1 MILKL
6 FGKRRKMAFRN
17 HTLEVDFVNKLP
29 QQNFYS
35 ILNKCAYRGDE
46 KIGELDMF
54 TEPAR
59 GGDKVFEVVEIDIP
73 QIPMYI
79 RLNNWS
85 YEIEDLTYDIE
96 NKYYTAKLKNYI
108 VQYKDPEEKKIA
120 YENLKEV
127 NRLIKERDEKVK
139 E

>member
-1 MILKL
+1 MRIKL
-6 FGKRRKMAFRN
+6 FGKRRKMAFKN
-17 HTLEVDFVNKLP
+17 HVLEVDFVNKTP
-29 QQNFYS
+29 QQNFYT

-46 KIGELDMF
+46 EIGELDMF
-54 TEPAR
+54 IEPAI
-59 GGDKVFEVVEIDIP
+59 GNGEVFEVMEIDIP

-79 RLNNWS
+79 KLSNCS
-85 YEIEDLTYDIE
+85 YEVEDLTYDIT
-96 NKYYTAKLKNYI
+96 NKYYTAKLKNYV

-127 NRLIKERDEKVK
+127 NRLIKERDDKTK